1 MFQLDL
7 LCHTG
12 ILGVDGCTNWDL
24 VFCWV
29 GDFGPKRPFPY
40 DWRLANENDENEHS
54 LQQVD
59 NVIENKIFPDFVSA
73 TDPRQDEAK
82 KFREPSDAHNDKNLK
97 NHFEV
102 VAVSLSARRN
112 PKLFAC
118 AQIGLCQS
126 PCLVQ
131 LSWRKHEK
139 DKICSLKKRRK
150 SMLSSRSNLRTEALD
165 MIV

>member
-12 ILGVDGCTNWDL
+12 ILGVDGRTNWDL

-29 GDFGPKRPFPY
+29 EDFGPKRPFPY

-112 PKLFAC
+112 PKLFAWGPF
-118 AQIGLCQS
+118 IYYVSIFLES
-126 PCLVQ
+126 FDH
-131 LSWRKHEK
+131 S
-139 DKICSLKKRRK
+139 SLFNQKYNIE
-150 SMLSSRSNLRTEALD
+150 SNQTLQFLD
-165 MIV
+165 PLLPV